1 MMTPAQFKAARAAV
15 IEASKW
21 NASRIRGE
29 MAECIE
35 ISNTTEVHVAV
46 PAVVRERAE
55 AIALAGGWCVS
66 TRETGDRVILDL
78 ETGGPAAN
86 VDLEI
91 YREPIAIP
99 REPHE
104 AHDAHVVLGRGRQD
118 MRRFTLATLLLAL
131 GACDVDLAD
140 TTAPALVLLIVIVA
154 WVIHDRWT
162 AAQAARALEVA
173 AAQASA
179 TALATSVGEVAT
191 GLVGLRAEVHSL
203 RGALQDHAT
212 ATDERL
218 RHHEA
223 GLGEL
228 RSEVSH
234 VRGRVDVLESS
245 GTRPSASARAR
256 RPT

>member
-1 MMTPAQFKAARAAV
+1 MPGPVPPAGP
-15 IEASKW
+15 ST
-21 NASRIRGE
+21 S
-29 MAECIE
+29 
-35 ISNTTEVHVAV
+35 
-46 PAVVRERAE
+46 AVVGSITGGGI
-55 AIALAGGWCVS
+55 AIYVIDRLLAADGQLASAMLTKLSPLAGPLWAS
-66 TRETGDRVILDL
+66 WPL
-78 ETGGPAAN
+78 
-86 VDLEI
+86 
-91 YREPIAIP
+91 
-99 REPHE
+99 
-104 AHDAHVVLGRGRQD
+104 
-118 MRRFTLATLLLAL
+118 
-131 GACDVDLAD
+131 
-140 TTAPALVLLIVIVA
+140 LVLIGLVA
-154 WVIHDRWT
+154 WLARDKWT

-173 AAQASA
+173 AQQASA

-234 VRGRVDVLESS
+234 VRGRVDVLERPA
-245 GTRPSASARAR
+245 TRPSASARAR

>member
-1 MMTPAQFKAARAAV
+1 MPGPVPPAGP
-15 IEASKW
+15 ST
-21 NASRIRGE
+21 S
-29 MAECIE
+29 
-35 ISNTTEVHVAV
+35 
-46 PAVVRERAE
+46 AVVGSITGGGI
-55 AIALAGGWCVS
+55 AIYVIDRLLAADGQLASAMLTKLSPLAGPLWASWPLIV
-66 TRETGDRVILDL
+66 
-78 ETGGPAAN
+78 
-86 VDLEI
+86 
-91 YREPIAIP
+91 
-99 REPHE
+99 
-104 AHDAHVVLGRGRQD
+104 
-118 MRRFTLATLLLAL
+118 
-131 GACDVDLAD
+131 
-140 TTAPALVLLIVIVA
+140 LIVIVA
-154 WVIHDRWT
+154 WVIRDKWTAAQAARALEVAVIHDKWT

-173 AAQASA
+173 AQQASA

-234 VRGRVDVLESS
+234 VRGRVDVLERPA
-245 GTRPSASARAR
+245 TRPPASARAR